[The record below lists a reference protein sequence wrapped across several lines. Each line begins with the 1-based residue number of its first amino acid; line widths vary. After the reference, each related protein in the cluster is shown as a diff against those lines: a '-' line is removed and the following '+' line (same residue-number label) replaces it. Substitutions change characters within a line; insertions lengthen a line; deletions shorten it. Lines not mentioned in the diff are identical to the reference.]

1 MKRWTENPWQ
11 RFGLP
16 ARVGWLVVGG
26 YSVAAALVVAS
37 EVSGWYGAYGTRP
50 VDEIVSV
57 PCLVFAAACA
67 GYAARFAVGRRRL
80 GWLALVTALLGWAV
94 GEVIWGVYELRLERG
109 QANHP
114 AAAEVVFVLYP
125 VGAMASLVLLSNL
138 SRHSPRRLVLDGLI
152 VAASLCV
159 VSSAFLEKQLGG
171 NSSLRPATVIEI
183 FADIVL
189 ITTAILMLVRVR
201 PGDRPSRSLLAAG
214 ITTIAGADIAMVF
227 QTGVGGYHLS
237 ALSDLGRVA
246 GMGLIAL
253 AALSSVTESP
263 TVGSGDA
270 FASRARLW
278 LPYLPL
284 LVAAAVGWRV
294 TIAQMQ
300 HGAMLALEGILVVAV
315 LVRQL
320 VVLVENQSLLS
331 EVSREAFRDSL
342 TGLPNRANFLHRLDE
357 AVARRRHDTAP
368 IALLCLD
375 LDNFKSVNDA
385 LGHPAGDE
393 LLIRVAE
400 RLTAS
405 LGEKGTVARLGGDE
419 FAVFVQGSVEESQAA
434 AHRVLEAFSA
444 AIVIDGVPI
453 AVRPSIGFTM
463 ASATS
468 DCTVDQLLRH
478 ADLAMYAAKR
488 EGGQCIR
495 SFVSD
500 LPVPHTFPQ
509 LTDSA
514 VSPTQDRV
522 DASAYQGA
530 GGTPGNETALAPAL
544 KPIAEVATSTREQPH
559 NAPNGIRWPPTSIR
573 IVLALLTIGVAVFTT
588 SRVFSAY
595 AGHSVFFNKFLYS
608 ALNLSAAALIAVRAY
623 RIRAERFAWILIAAG
638 MACSATGDVI
648 YALWVPDGQSPSA
661 ADQEYLAFYPLVYAG
676 LLLLMRAR
684 WMQAPVAI
692 WLDSLVCGLTMAAAV
707 AALPAGPIHAAAT
720 RAPATVLA
728 GLLYPWGDLILLAL
742 AAGMVPFFQW
752 RNEFRWALLIAGF
765 VGFAVADTA
774 YLFQTAASSYR
785 VGSVLD
791 ACWPASSLLV
801 AMASWAPASPVV
813 PLPRRGFGRYLE
825 PVACTVVALGVA
837 ILAHNS
843 RLAVTFAALTLV
855 VIAAR
860 FAVTFR
866 DVTMLAES
874 HKHAMTDDLT
884 ALPNRRSLA
893 TALTATSDPPLAGP
907 PSVKRTSS
915 RRALLLLN
923 LFEFQE
929 INDSVGH
936 HFGDELLCHIANRLV
951 NNVRSGDLLARTGD
965 DEFAILLAGGS
976 NLMTARAQAGC
987 LLEVL
992 SEPFALDPIT
1002 VQVDACIAIALCP
1015 DHCDHPQELLN
1026 RAETAIPHA
1035 KSAASKIAV
1044 YESVFEIY
1052 RDDPNLVEELRA
1064 TLLNGDQLTVH
1075 YQPKINAS
1083 DGSVH
1088 SVEALLRWQHPIR
1101 GLLLPDEFLAAAER
1115 AGLMRRVANR
1125 TISVAFEQIR
1135 SWRDQGMPLTVAVN
1149 LSTTNLLDLDLVN
1162 TIERLLRNNDLPPD
1176 ALIVEITESAL
1187 VDSVRSRN
1195 TVAALQQLGVRIS
1208 IDDYGTGWSSLARL
1222 QDVSVDELKL
1232 DRIFVARLAHDQ
1244 RSVAIV
1250 RSTVALAQSLGADLV
1265 AEGVEDEVT
1274 LEALRRYG
1282 CTITQGFVHS
1292 PPLPPDG
1299 LLRWINGHAPNR
1311 NSSQSEQAGVTTEPL
1326 EQLFGRQLQRRHPR
1340 RGGAVA
1346 IQVTAD
1352 AQYTAPD
1359 L

>member
-26 YSVAAALVVAS
+26 YGVAAVLVIAS
-37 EVSGWYGAYGTRP
+37 FVWGWHGAYATRP
-50 VDEIVSV
+50 VDEVVSV
-57 PCLVFAAACA
+57 VCLVFAAGCA
-67 GYAARFAVGRRRL
+67 ATAARFAVGRRRF
-80 GWLALVTALLGWAV
+80 GWLALGTGLLGWAV
-94 GEVIWGVYELRLERG
+94 GEVIWAIHDVRPELDH
-109 QANHP
+109 AAHP
-114 AAAEVVFVLYP
+114 GAAEILLFLYP
-125 VGAMASLVLLSNL
+125 IAAMASLMLLADRIHRIWQLALDGAIVASSL
-138 SRHSPRRLVLDGLI
+138 FLTSWVFVLDKLI
-152 VAASLCV
+152 RQGSN
-159 VSSAFLEKQLGG
+159 SQL
-171 NSSLRPATVIEI
+171 ATSVHI
-183 FADIVL
+183 FADAIV
-189 ITTAILMLVRVR
+189 ITTALVMLSRAR
-201 PGDRPSRSLLAAG
+201 PGRRPSLNLLAAG
-214 ITTIAGADIAMVF
+214 IATIGVADIVIVF
-227 QTGVGGYHLS
+227 QTGVGSYHTG
-237 ALSDLGRVA
+237 DLVDVTRVA
-246 GMGLIAL
+246 GLGLVAL
-253 AALSSVTESP
+253 AALSSVRESP
-263 TVGSGDA
+263 TAPTQGENT
-270 FASRARLW
+270 SRLRLW

-284 LVAAAVGWRV
+284 LLAAAVG
-294 TIAQMQ
+294 
-300 HGAMLALEGILVVAV
+300 LERAVSLMERGSLLVPLGILVVAV
-315 LVRQL
+315 LARQL
-320 VVLVENQSLLS
+320 VVLVENQRLLS

-342 TGLPNRANFLHRLDE
+342 TGLANRTLFLQRLE
-357 AVARRRHDTAP
+357 LAVALRHSVAAP
-368 IALLCLD
+368 IAVLCLD

-405 LGEKGTVARLGGDE
+405 VGEAGTVARLGGDE
-419 FAVFVQGSVEESQAA
+419 FAVLIEGSVEESQAA
-434 AHRVLEAFSA
+434 AHRVLESFNA

-453 AVRPSIGFTM
+453 GVRPSIGFTM
-463 ASATS
+463 AAAASN
-468 DCTVDQLLRH
+468 CTVDQLLRH

-495 SFVSD
+495 SFVPD
-500 LPVPHTFPQ
+500 LPFPYEFSQ
-509 LTDSA
+509 STDSS
-514 VSPTQDRV
+514 VSAIQGRV
-522 DASAYQGA
+522 AASDYQAAA
-530 GGTPGNETALAPAL
+530 GTSRPADTNGNETTTLAPAL
-544 KPIAEVATSTREQPH
+544 SPISEVATPTPDQP
-559 NAPNGIRWPPTSIR
+559 NGAANGIRWCPTAVR
-573 IVLALLTIGVAVFTT
+573 IAMAILGAAVIAFTA
-588 SRVFSAY
+588 SSVFNAD
-595 AGHSVFFNKFLYS
+595 ARHSVFFADFLHP
-608 ALNLSAAALIAVRAY
+608 ALNLSAAALIAFRAY

-638 MACSATGDVI
+638 MTSSAMGDVV

-661 ADQEYLAFYPLVYAG
+661 ADPEFLAFYPLVYAG

-684 WMQAPVAI
+684 WMQVPVAI
-692 WLDSLVCGLTMAAAV
+692 RLDSLVCGLTMAAAAV
-707 AALPAGPIHAAAT
+707 ALTAGPIHEAVT
-720 RAPATVLA
+720 RAPATVRVDF
-728 GLLYPWGDLILLAL
+728 LYPWGDLILLAL
-742 AAGMVPFFQW
+742 AAGMLPFFQW

-774 YLFQTAASSYR
+774 YLFQAASSYR

-791 ACWPASSLLV
+791 AWWPASSLLV

-813 PLPRRGFGRYLE
+813 PLPRRGFGPYVE

-837 ILAHNS
+837 ILGHNS

-866 DVTMLAES
+866 DVSMLAES

-907 PSVKRTSS
+907 ASVKMTSS
-915 RRALLLLN
+915 RRALVLLK

-965 DEFAILLAGGS
+965 DEFAILLAEGCD
-976 NLMTARAQAGC
+976 LITARAQAGR

-1015 DHCDHPQELLN
+1015 DHCDHQQELLN

-1035 KSAASKIAV
+1035 KSVASKIAV
-1044 YESVFEIY
+1044 YDSVFEIY

-1064 TLLNGDQLTVH
+1064 TLLNGEQLTVH

-1088 SVEALLRWQHPIR
+1088 SVEALLRWQHPSR
-1101 GLLLPDEFLAAAER
+1101 GLLLPEEFLAAAER

-1162 TIERLLRNNDLPPD
+1162 TIERLLRNNDLPSD

-1187 VDSVRSRN
+1187 VDSARSRN

-1232 DRIFVARLAHDQ
+1232 DRIFVERLAHDP

-1292 PPLPPDG
+1292 PPLPPDD
-1299 LLRWINGHAPNR
+1299 LLCWIKGHAPNR
-1311 NSSQSEQAGVTTEPL
+1311 NSNQSEQAGVT
-1326 EQLFGRQLQRRHPR
+1326 
-1340 RGGAVA
+1340 
-1346 IQVTAD
+1346 D
-1352 AQYTAPD
+1352 
-1359 L
+1359 